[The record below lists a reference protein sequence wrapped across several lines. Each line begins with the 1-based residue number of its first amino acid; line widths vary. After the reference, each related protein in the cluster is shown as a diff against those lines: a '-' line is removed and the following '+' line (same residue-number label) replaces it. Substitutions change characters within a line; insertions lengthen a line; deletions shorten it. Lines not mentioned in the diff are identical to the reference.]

1 MRHVCF
7 PNRFQKKKQ
16 CPKNMEH
23 IIGLSG
29 LRPEHCCGWTRRN
42 LAMLRC
48 QAKALLI
55 LLLYI
60 FLLFH
65 MESTCNYLPKTLYRH
80 VAWFFQTIFFL
91 KTIGVENLASCLDR
105 ITNNS
110 IINTN
115 FEVNVS

>member
-1 MRHVCF
+1 
-7 PNRFQKKKQ
+7 
-16 CPKNMEH
+16 
-23 IIGLSG
+23 
-29 LRPEHCCGWTRRN
+29 
-42 LAMLRC
+42 MLRC

-80 VAWFFQTIFFL
+80 VAWFFQTTLLIFL

>member
-1 MRHVCF
+1 
-7 PNRFQKKKQ
+7 
-16 CPKNMEH
+16 MEH
-23 IIGLSG
+23 IIGLIG

-80 VAWFFQTIFFL
+80 VAWFFQTKIFFL
-91 KTIGVENLASCLDR
+91 KNYRCGKFGKLFGSDHKQLYHKYK
-105 ITNNS
+105 
-110 IINTN
+110 
-115 FEVNVS
+115 F

>member
-1 MRHVCF
+1 
-7 PNRFQKKKQ
+7 
-16 CPKNMEH
+16 MEH

-80 VAWFFQTIFFL
+80 VAWFFQTIFFFKNYRCGKFGKL
-91 KTIGVENLASCLDR
+91 FGSEPKQLYYKYK
-105 ITNNS
+105 
-110 IINTN
+110 
-115 FEVNVS
+115 F